1 MLSNVFYWIVAITL
15 AIGLVVGYFFV
26 AILMNVFWYLVGFVF
41 LVAFIASG
49 LKELSNKK
57 APK

>member
-1 MLSNVFYWIVAITL
+1 MLSNVICWVVAITL
-15 AIGLVVGYFFV
+15 ALGLLVSGLFIALIINF
-26 AILMNVFWYLVGFVF
+26 FWYVVGFVF

-57 APK
+57 PP